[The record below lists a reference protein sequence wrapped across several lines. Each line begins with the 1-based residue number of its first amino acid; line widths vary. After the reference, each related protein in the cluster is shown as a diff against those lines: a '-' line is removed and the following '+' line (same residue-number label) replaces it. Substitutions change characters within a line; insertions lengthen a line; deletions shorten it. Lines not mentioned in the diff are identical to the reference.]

1 MSKVKPDNYTDVGI
15 DRSTAI
21 NRPENNTQQLKGEA
35 LIRSM
40 QDSLKL
46 GLVPINIYN
55 DEEIYRLEL
64 ERIFLRN
71 WIFLAH
77 ESEIP
82 KVGDYVQRSIGQD
95 SFIVVRDNQGKIQVH
110 LDVCRHRGARLCV
123 GDRGNTEVFRCPY
136 HGWTYDMEGN
146 LTGVPNRIQ
155 AYQGLKLDEWGLIN
169 APRVESYRG
178 LVFACLDPEIKSLE
192 DYLGDFRWYLDIH
205 LGLSPEGMEV
215 IGDPHRW
222 NVNAD
227 WKSGSDNFAGDSY
240 HTQSL
245 HRSILEIGLAS
256 KSAAGSGGSPNDIH
270 VTECG
275 GHSTSIRRNDPGSV
289 YYWGYP
295 EELHMTFSKSD
306 LSFEQRELAERSV
319 VHTGTIFPNLSLI
332 HIGGTDDPAKPIAAW
347 FSLRQWQPRGPGKM
361 EAWSWTLV
369 PKEASKEYKQRAHR
383 VAVANFSP
391 SGNFEQ
397 DDVVVWAGVARAG
410 RGAYA
415 SHIGLHLNFQM
426 GMEGM
431 SQARQMT
438 DWVGP
443 GVVYDSNLEEGVQRT
458 FFNSWLKSMVRQ

>member
-1 MSKVKPDNYTDVGI
+1 MSKTKQSSGANS
-15 DRSTAI
+15 RRNMASST
-21 NRPENNTQQLKGEA
+21 RFTTSTSEPLKGKA

-40 QDSLKL
+40 RKSLEL

-82 KVGDYVQRSIGQD
+82 EFGDYVQRSIGQD
-95 SFIVVRDNQGKIQVH
+95 QFIVVRDQKGTIQVL
-110 LDVCRHRGARLCV
+110 LDVCRHRGAKLCV
-123 GDRGNTEVFRCPY
+123 GDKGNTEAFRCPY
-136 HGWTYDMEGN
+136 HGWTYDTQGN
-146 LTGVPNRIQ
+146 LFGVPNRVQ
-155 AYQGLKLDEWGLIN
+155 AYDGLDLKEWGLIC

-178 LVFACLDPEIKSLE
+178 LVFACLDPGIMPLA

-215 IGDPHRW
+215 LGDPHRW
-222 NVNAD
+222 NINAD

-245 HRSILEIGLAS
+245 HRSILEVGLTS
-256 KSAAGSGGSPNDIH
+256 KAAAGSGGGANDIH
-270 VTECG
+270 VTDCS

-289 YYWGYP
+289 HYWGYP
-295 EELHMTFSKSD
+295 EELHSYFRKSD

-332 HIGGTDDPAKPIAAW
+332 HIGGTDDPSKPIAAW
-347 FSLRQWQPRGPGKM
+347 FSLRQWQPRSPGKM
-361 EAWSWTLV
+361 EAWSWILV
-369 PKEASKEYKQRAHR
+369 PKESSTEYKRRAHK

-397 DDVVVWAGVARAG
+397 DDTVIWAGVARAA
-410 RGAYA
+410 RGTYA
-415 SHIGLHLNFQM
+415 SHMGIPLNFQM

-431 SQARQMT
+431 SQARRMK
-438 DWVGP
+438 DWPGP

-458 FFNSWLKSMVRQ
+458 FFQSWLQNMSRS